1 MLNDWGLYATDSA
14 SQNGKHCLPLPRP
27 PPNVPKSPNFHH
39 ALFLVP
45 GIPLLG
51 MGTLP
56 ALLAGLRQGVPLPLT
71 VFWGKTLRSFSE
83 YPSRKMQI

>member
-1 MLNDWGLYATDSA
+1 MLNDRGLDATDSA
-14 SQNGKHCLPLPRP
+14 SQNGKYCLLLPQPL
-27 PPNVPKSPNFHH
+27 PNVPKSPNLHH

-51 MGTLP
+51 TVTLP
-56 ALLAGLRQGVPLPLT
+56 AVSAGLRQGVPLPLT